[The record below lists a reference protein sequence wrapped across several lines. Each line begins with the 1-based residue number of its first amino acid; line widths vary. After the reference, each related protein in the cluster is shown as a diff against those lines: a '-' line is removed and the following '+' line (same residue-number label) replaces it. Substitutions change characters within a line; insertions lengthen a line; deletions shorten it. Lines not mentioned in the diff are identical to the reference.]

1 MLHNRG
7 AVSYRLVAP
16 PIARIAAW
24 LLVLGFA
31 LKSAVP
37 MLASAAA
44 ALQQRSVA
52 EVCSVYGVAAAVER
66 RAASS
71 HDEAPARGV
80 AAHAGDA
87 CALSTLGAPLPPA
100 AASISPKVVSVGDA
114 PLRRLVA
121 APLHDACA
129 RWVARLQ
136 HAPPAA

>member
-7 AVSYRLVAP
+7 AVSYRLAAP

-44 ALQQRSVA
+44 ALQERSVA
-52 EVCSVYGVAAAVER
+52 EVCSVYGVAAVER

-100 AASISPKVVSVGDA
+100 VASTLPTVASVADA
-114 PLRRLVA
+114 PLRRLAA

-129 RWVARLQ
+129 RWAARLQ